1 MLDNVK
7 LVLNNN
13 SLMKRIGVTV
23 AFLFLFVTLTYI
35 PVPLLDVEHYK
46 SAIADSS
53 FGLFDAFSGGALKNF
68 SVVALGISPYI
79 TASIVIQLLQMLEI
93 SSKLKELKESGEIG
107 KQRINEITRKL
118 ALVLAFVQGWALIF
132 GLGDYGNQLITGVDG
147 SPLVYVYVGLVMTA
161 GTGVV
166 LWIADQITRK
176 GVGNGSSMII
186 VTGIIMTLPTMYNSI
201 YNQFFV
207 DGGITDKIIFF
218 ALILMYL
225 GIVVGVIFLQDS
237 ERRIPITHSAQGNKS
252 QANIP
257 VKLNTAGVMPVIFA
271 TTAMSVPLFIISVV
285 PSWNTYSGVGEIIDM
300 IFNYTNPIGFVL
312 FIVLI
317 YVFSLFYTFLM
328 LAPDKVADN
337 LQKQN
342 AYVPGIRPGEETEQ
356 FITRVVYKIT
366 IVGAAYLAVLATLP
380 IVISIIFDLDS
391 SVTIGGTSLLIV
403 VGVAIETTK
412 QLTVDAT
419 SSTEQA
425 GFLR

>member
-1 MLDNVK
+1 
-7 LVLNNN
+7 
-13 SLMKRIGVTV
+13 MKRLGITI
-23 AFLFLFVTLTYI
+23 AFLFLFVVLTYI
-35 PVPLLDVEHYK
+35 PVPLLDVEHYQD
-46 SAIADSS
+46 AIAGSS
-53 FGLFDAFSGGALKNF
+53 FGLFDAFSGGALSRF

-93 SSKLKELKESGEIG
+93 SPKLKQLKESGEVG

-118 ALVLAFVQGWALIF
+118 ALFLALVQGLALVF
-132 GLGDYGNQLITGVDG
+132 GLGDYGNQLITGVES
-147 SPLVYVYVGLVMTA
+147 SPLAYLYIGAVMTA

-176 GVGNGSSMII
+176 GIGNGSSMII
-186 VTGIIMTLPTMYNSI
+186 VTGIIMTLPTMFNSV
-201 YNQFFV
+201 YNQYFIDGTIV
-207 DGGITDKIIFF
+207 DRIIFF
-218 ALILMYL
+218 GLLLMYL
-225 GIVVGVIFLQDS
+225 GIIVGVIFLQDS
-237 ERRIPITHSAQGNKS
+237 ERRVPITHSAQGSKS

-257 VKLNTAGVMPVIFA
+257 IKLNTAGVMPVIFA

-285 PSWNTYSGVGEIIDM
+285 PSWNTYGGVGEVLDM
-300 IFNYTNPIGFVL
+300 IFNYTQPIGFVL

-356 FITRVVYKIT
+356 YLTRVIYKIT

-380 IVISIIFDLDS
+380 IVMSIIFDLDS
-391 SVTIGGTSLLIV
+391 SVTIGGTSLLII
-403 VGVAIETTK
+403 VGVALETTK
-412 QLTVDAT
+412 QLSVNAS
-419 SSTEQA
+419 SSTEQS

>member
-35 PVPLLDVEHYK
+35 PVPLLDVEHYQA
-46 SAIADSS
+46 AIADSS

-93 SSKLKELKESGEIG
+93 SPKLKELKESGEIG

-118 ALVLAFVQGWALIF
+118 ALFLAFVQGWALIF
-132 GLGDYGNQLITGVDG
+132 GLGDYGNQLITGVEG

-176 GVGNGSSMII
+176 GIGNGSSMII

-201 YNQFFV
+201 YQQFFV
-207 DGGITDKIIFF
+207 GGGIADRITFF
-218 ALILMYL
+218 GLILMYL
-225 GIVVGVIFLQDS
+225 GIIVGVIFLQDS
-237 ERRIPITHSAQGNKS
+237 ERRIPITHSAQGGKS

-271 TTAMSVPLFIISVV
+271 TTAMSVPLFVISVV
-285 PSWNTYSGVGEIIDM
+285 PSWNTYSGVGEVIDM

-337 LQKQN
+337 LKKQN

-380 IVISIIFDLDS
+380 IVISIIFNLDS

-412 QLTVDAT
+412 QLTVSAT
-419 SSTEQA
+419 SSTEQS

>member
-46 SAIADSS
+46 QAIADSS

-93 SSKLKELKESGEIG
+93 SPKLKELKESGETG

-186 VTGIIMTLPTMYNSI
+186 VTGIIMTLPTMYYSI

-207 DGGITDKIIFF
+207 DGGITDRITFF
-218 ALILMYL
+218 GLILMYL
-225 GIVVGVIFLQDS
+225 GIIVGVIFLQDS
-237 ERRIPITHSAQGNKS
+237 ERRIPITHSAQGGKS

-271 TTAMSVPLFIISVV
+271 TTAMSVPLFVISVV
-285 PSWNTYSGVGEIIDM
+285 PSWNTYSGVGEVIDM

-337 LQKQN
+337 LKKQN

-419 SSTEQA
+419 SSSEQS